1 MKLNGARILCES
13 LLQEG
18 VDTIFGYPGGVVI
31 PLYDV
36 FPEYPGL
43 RHILVRHEQAAG
55 HAAEGY
61 ARATG
66 KVGVCLATSGPGATN
81 LVTAIAD
88 ARMDSVPIVAIT
100 GQVPTTGI
108 GRDFFQ
114 EIDITGI
121 TLPITKHN
129 YLVWNVTDL
138 PRVIKEAFHI
148 ASTGRP
154 GPVLI
159 DIPKDVFVAEAPF
172 RYPETI
178 DLPGYKPTM
187 VGNARQIRQ
196 AISVIKEAKRPMILA
211 GHGVVVSQAYDELKQ
226 FAEKTQVPV
235 MVTLHGIGGFPCSHP
250 LYFGMVGMHGHAHTN
265 LAIHEADLLIAA
277 GMRFDDRVTGRL
289 ATFAPHARIVHI
301 DIDPAEISKNVK
313 CTVPIVGDLKNVLA
327 AMNQEMPECEHREWI
342 DKIEG
347 WRADRH
353 EPPGALD
360 DSTGIPASM
369 PIKEIYRRT
378 REPAVI
384 VSDVGQHQ
392 MWAAQAFA
400 YDEPGTFISS
410 GGLGT
415 MGFCTPAAMGAK
427 VGRPEATVWAIVGD
441 GGFQMT
447 IQELAT
453 LIESNI
459 AIKIAIINNG
469 YLGMVRQWQ
478 DLFYDKNYVATQ
490 LYQPDFVKIAEG
502 YGIPARHVTKQRDV
516 GPAID
521 WALATSGP
529 TLINFEVQREENVFP
544 MIPAGLGVA
553 DMVEGSQP
561 KTLQL
566 T

>member
-1 MKLNGARILCES
+1 MKLSGARILCES
-13 LLQEG
+13 LMREG
-18 VDTIFGYPGGVVI
+18 VDTIFGYPGGVLI

-36 FPEYPGL
+36 FPEYPDL

-88 ARMDSVPIVAIT
+88 AHMDSVPIVAIT
-100 GQVPTTGI
+100 GQVPTSGI

-114 EIDITGI
+114 EIDATGI

-129 YLVWNVTDL
+129 YLVWDVADL
-138 PRVIKEAFHI
+138 ARVIKEAFHI

-159 DIPKDVFVAEAPF
+159 DIPKDVLVSETMF

-187 VGNARQIRQ
+187 GGNVRQVRQ
-196 AISVIKEAKRPMILA
+196 AIGVIKDAKRPLILA
-211 GHGVVVSQAYDELKQ
+211 GHGVVVSRASEELKQ
-226 FAEKTQVPV
+226 FARQAQIPV
-235 MVTLHGIGGFPCSHP
+235 MVTLHGLGGYPCSDP

-265 LAIHEADLLIAA
+265 LAIQEADLLIGV
-277 GMRFDDRVTGRL
+277 GMRFDDRVTGKL
-289 ATFAPHARIVHI
+289 STFAPHAKIVHI

-313 CTVPIVGDLKNVLA
+313 CTVPIVGDIKSVLGTFNSELP
-327 AMNQEMPECEHREWI
+327 AMDHRDWL
-342 DKIEG
+342 DQIEG
-347 WRADRH
+347 WRAERR
-353 EPPGALD
+353 EPHTPVD
-360 DSTGIPASM
+360 DSLPIPSTM
-369 PIKEIYRRT
+369 PIREIYRRT
-378 REPAVI
+378 REPVVI
-384 VSDVGQHQ
+384 VADVGQHQ
-392 MWAAQAFA
+392 MWAAQEYA
-400 YDEPGTFISS
+400 YDEAAAFISS

-415 MGFCTPAAMGAK
+415 MGFCLPAAMGAK
-427 VGRPEATVWAIVGD
+427 SGRPEASVWAIVGD

-453 LIESNI
+453 IAENTI

-469 YLGMVRQWQ
+469 FLGMVRQWQ
-478 DLFYDKNYVATQ
+478 DLFYDKNYVAVKM
-490 LYQPDFVKIAEG
+490 YQPDFVKICEG
-502 YGIPARHVTKQRDV
+502 YGIPARQVEHPRDV
-516 GPAID
+516 GSAVD
-521 WALATSGP
+521 WALAMSGP
-529 TLINFEVQREENVFP
+529 VLIDFRVAPEENVFP
-544 MIPAGLGVA
+544 MIPPGLGLS

-561 KTLQL
+561 RTLQL

>member
-13 LLQEG
+13 LVREG

-88 ARMDSVPIVAIT
+88 AHMDSTPIVAIT

-114 EIDITGI
+114 EIDTTGI

-129 YLVWNVTDL
+129 YLVRHVSEL
-138 PRVIKEAFHI
+138 AGVIKEAFFI

-154 GPVLI
+154 GPVLV
-159 DIPKDVFVAEAPF
+159 DIPKDVFVSEALF
-172 RYPETI
+172 KYPDAIE
-178 DLPGYKPTM
+178 LPGYKPTTA
-187 VGNARQIRQ
+187 GNMRQVRQ
-196 AISVIKEAKRPMILA
+196 AINVIKDAKRPIILA
-211 GHGVVVSQAYDELKQ
+211 GHGVIVSRAYDELKQ
-226 FAEKTQVPV
+226 FADYANIPV
-235 MVTLHGIGGFPCSHP
+235 MVTLHGIGGYPCSNP
-250 LYFGMVGMHGHAHTN
+250 LYFGMIGMHGHAHTN
-265 LAIHEADLLIAA
+265 LAIQEADLIIGV
-277 GMRFDDRVTGRL
+277 GMRFDDRVTGKL
-289 ATFAPHARIVHI
+289 STFAPKAKIIHI

-313 CTVPIVGDLKNVLA
+313 CTVPIVGDIKTVLA
-327 AMNQEMPECEHREWI
+327 SLNNELPRCEHREWI
-342 DKIEG
+342 DQIEG
-347 WRADRH
+347 WRADRR
-353 EPPGALD
+353 EPQTAID
-360 DSTGIPASM
+360 DTTPIPSTM

-384 VSDVGQHQ
+384 VADVGQHQ
-392 MWAAQAFA
+392 MWAAQEFP
-400 YDEPGTFISS
+400 YDDPATFISS

-415 MGFCTPAAMGAK
+415 MGFCLPAAMGAK
-427 VGRPEATVWAIVGD
+427 VARPEATVWAIVGD

-447 IQELAT
+447 LQELAT
-453 LIESNI
+453 LVEERINV
-459 AIKIAIINNG
+459 KIAIINNG

-478 DLFYDKNYVATQ
+478 DLFYEKNYVGVK
-490 LYQPDFVKIAEG
+490 LYQPDFVKLCEA
-502 YGIPARHVTKQRDV
+502 YGIPARHVDKSRDV
-516 GPAID
+516 GAAVD
-521 WALATSGP
+521 WALGTPGP
-529 TLINFEVQREENVFP
+529 VLVDFEVQSEENVFP
-544 MIPAGLGVA
+544 MIPPGLGLG

>member
-13 LLQEG
+13 LMREG

-36 FPEYPGL
+36 LPEFPSL

-66 KVGVCLATSGPGATN
+66 RVGVCLATSGPGATN

-88 ARMDSVPIVAIT
+88 AHMDSVPIVAIT
-100 GQVPTTGI
+100 GQVSTTGI

-114 EIDITGI
+114 EVDTTGI

-129 YLVWNVTDL
+129 YLVWNVADL
-138 PRVIKEAFHI
+138 AKAIKEAFHI

-159 DIPKDVFVAEAPF
+159 DIPKDVFVSETDYT
-172 RYPETI
+172 YPETI
-178 DLPGYKPTM
+178 ELPGYKPTIS
-187 VGNARQIRQ
+187 GNMRQIRQ
-196 AISVIKEAKRPMILA
+196 AIEVLKTAKHPVILA
-211 GHGVVVSQAYDELKQ
+211 GHGVIVSRAFAELRQ
-226 FAEKTQVPV
+226 FAEQARIPV

-250 LYFGMVGMHGHAHTN
+250 LYFGMIGMHGHAHTN
-265 LAIHEADLLIAA
+265 LAIQESDVLIGI
-277 GMRFDDRVTGRL
+277 GMRFDDRVTGKL
-289 ATFAPHARIVHI
+289 STFAPHAKIVHI

-313 CTVPIVGDLKNVLA
+313 CTVPIVGDVRTVLA
-327 AMNQEMPECEHREWI
+327 ALNKEMPPCDHGEWI
-342 DKIEG
+342 DRIEG
-347 WRADRH
+347 WRSERR
-353 EPPGALD
+353 EPLGSVD
-360 DSTGIPASM
+360 DTAAIPSIM
-369 PIKEIYRRT
+369 PIREIYRRT

-384 VSDVGQHQ
+384 LADVGQHQ
-392 MWAAQAFA
+392 MWAAQEFA

-415 MGFCTPAAMGAK
+415 MGFCLPAAMGAK
-427 VGRPEATVWAIVGD
+427 TGRPEATVWAIVGD

-453 LIESNI
+453 LVESNI
-459 AIKIAIINNG
+459 PVKIAIINNG
-469 YLGMVRQWQ
+469 GLGMVRQWQ
-478 DLFYDKNYVATQ
+478 DLFYDKNYVAVKM
-490 LYQPDFVKIAEG
+490 YQPDFVKICEG
-502 YGIPARHVTKQRDV
+502 YGIPARHITRPSDV
-516 GPAID
+516 GGAVD
-521 WALATSGP
+521 WALAMTGP
-529 TLINFEVQREENVFP
+529 VLINFEVQRDENVFP
-544 MIPAGLGVA
+544 MIPAGLGVG

>member
-13 LLQEG
+13 LLREG

-66 KVGVCLATSGPGATN
+66 RVGVCLATSGPGATN

-88 ARMDSVPIVAIT
+88 AHMDSTPIVAIT

-114 EIDITGI
+114 EIDTTGI

-129 YLVWNVTDL
+129 YLVRHVSDL
-138 PRVIKEAFHI
+138 AGVIKEAFFI

-154 GPVLI
+154 GPVLV
-159 DIPKDVFVAEAPF
+159 DIPKDVIVSETLFK
-172 RYPETI
+172 YPDTV
-178 DLPGYKPTM
+178 DLPGYKPTTA
-187 VGNARQIRQ
+187 GNMRQVRQ
-196 AISVIKEAKRPMILA
+196 AINVIKEAKRPIILA
-211 GHGVVVSQAYDELKQ
+211 GHGVIVSRAYEELKQ
-226 FAEKTQVPV
+226 FADYANIPV
-235 MVTLHGIGGFPCSHP
+235 MVTLHGIGGYPCSFP
-250 LYFGMVGMHGHAHTN
+250 LYFGMIGMHGHAHTN
-265 LAIHEADLLIAA
+265 LAIQEADLIIGI
-277 GMRFDDRVTGRL
+277 GMRFDDRVTGKL
-289 ATFAPHARIVHI
+289 STFAPKAKIIHI

-313 CTVPIVGDLKNVLA
+313 CTVPIVGDIKTVLTSL
-327 AMNQEMPECEHREWI
+327 NNELPRFEHREWI
-342 DKIEG
+342 DQIEG
-347 WRADRH
+347 WRAERR
-353 EPPGALD
+353 EPQAPID
-360 DSTGIPASM
+360 DATLIPATM

-378 REPAVI
+378 REPVVI
-384 VSDVGQHQ
+384 VADVGQHQ
-392 MWAAQAFA
+392 MWAAQEFP
-400 YDEPGTFISS
+400 YDDPATFISS

-415 MGFCTPAAMGAK
+415 MGFCLPAAMGAK
-427 VGRPEATVWAIVGD
+427 VARPEATVWAIVGD

-447 IQELAT
+447 LQELAT
-453 LIESNI
+453 LVEERINV
-459 AIKIAIINNG
+459 KIAIINNG

-478 DLFYDKNYVATQ
+478 DLFYEKNYVGVK
-490 LYQPDFVKIAEG
+490 LYQPDFVKLCEA
-502 YGIPARHVTKQRDV
+502 YGIPARHVDKSRDV
-516 GPAID
+516 GAAVD
-521 WALATSGP
+521 WALGTPGP
-529 TLINFEVQREENVFP
+529 VLVDFEVQSEENVFP
-544 MIPAGLGVA
+544 MIPPGLGLG

>member
-13 LLQEG
+13 LMREG

-66 KVGVCLATSGPGATN
+66 RVGVCLATSGPGATN

-88 ARMDSVPIVAIT
+88 AHMDSTPIVAMT

-114 EIDITGI
+114 EIDTTGI

-129 YLVWNVTDL
+129 YLVRNVADL
-138 PRVIKEAFHI
+138 ARTIKEAFYI

-154 GPVLI
+154 GPVLV
-159 DIPKDVFVAEAPF
+159 DIPKDVFVSETLF
-172 RYPETI
+172 KYPDEI
-178 DLPGYKPTM
+178 DLPGYKPTTS
-187 VGNARQIRQ
+187 GNMRQIRQ
-196 AISVIKEAKRPMILA
+196 AINVIKDAKRPLILA
-211 GHGVVVSQAYDELKQ
+211 GHGVIVSKAYDELKHLSEQ
-226 FAEKTQVPV
+226 AQIPV
-235 MVTLHGIGGFPCSHP
+235 MVTLHGIGGYPCSNP
-250 LYFGMVGMHGHAHTN
+250 LYFGMIGMHGHAHTN
-265 LAIHEADLLIAA
+265 LAIQEADLIIGI
-277 GMRFDDRVTGRL
+277 GMRFDDRVTGKL
-289 ATFAPHARIVHI
+289 STFAPNAKIIHI

-313 CTVPIVGDLKNVLA
+313 CAVPIVGDVKAVLA
-327 AMNQEMPECEHREWI
+327 ALNPELPRFEHREWI
-342 DKIEG
+342 DQIEG
-347 WRADRH
+347 WRADRR
-353 EPPGALD
+353 EPHVAID
-360 DSTGIPASM
+360 DAAPIPSTM

-384 VSDVGQHQ
+384 VADVGQHQ
-392 MWAAQAFA
+392 MWAAQEFP
-400 YDEPGTFISS
+400 YDDPATWISS

-415 MGFCTPAAMGAK
+415 MGFCLPAAMGAK
-427 VGRPEATVWAIVGD
+427 VARPEATVWAIAGD

-447 IQELAT
+447 MQELAT
-453 LIESNI
+453 LVESRINV
-459 AIKIAIINNG
+459 KIAIINNG

-478 DLFYDKNYVATQ
+478 DLFYEKNYVAVKMF
-490 LYQPDFVKIAEG
+490 QPDFVKLCEA
-502 YGIPARHVTKQRDV
+502 YGIPAKHIDRARDV
-516 GPAID
+516 GAAVD
-521 WALATSGP
+521 WALGTPGP
-529 TLINFEVQREENVFP
+529 VLINFEVQSEENVFP
-544 MIPAGLGVA
+544 MIPPGLGLG